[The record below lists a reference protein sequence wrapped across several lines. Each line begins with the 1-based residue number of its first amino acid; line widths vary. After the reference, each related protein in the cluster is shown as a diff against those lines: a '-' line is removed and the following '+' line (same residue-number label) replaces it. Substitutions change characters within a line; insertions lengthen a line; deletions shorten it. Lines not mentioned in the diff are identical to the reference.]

1 MDTTLTPRIRR
12 PAVSGYFYPEDPQ
25 VLRQVVG
32 HLLER
37 VSEPSRVQGV
47 VVPHGSLRQSGA
59 VAGAVFGRIAIPRR
73 CVIVAPSHAG
83 SAMRWSLFAR
93 GGYRTPLGVVEIDE
107 PFCATLLE
115 SCPFLEA
122 DPWGHRGEHAIE
134 VILPFL
140 QLASPSSIDP
150 QARAGPGALSIV
162 PLVTSSD
169 QPEEVAGVAQALE
182 HAIRAQEE
190 DVLLIASSDLSHYEA
205 VESGREKDQ
214 RLIELI
220 LSKDGPALMR
230 EVQGGLAAMCGS
242 GAVACVLM
250 AATRLGAT
258 RTELIRYG
266 TSLEAAGD
274 PNSVTGYA
282 GVTIA

>member
-1 MDTTLTPRIRR
+1 M
-12 PAVSGYFYPEDPQ
+12 
-25 VLRQVVG
+25 
-32 HLLER
+32 
-37 VSEPSRVQGV
+37 
-47 VVPHGSLRQSGA
+47 
-59 VAGAVFGRIAIPRR
+59 
-73 CVIVAPSHAG
+73 
-83 SAMRWSLFAR
+83 
-93 GGYRTPLGVVEIDE
+93 
-107 PFCATLLE
+107 
-115 SCPFLEA
+115 EA

-134 VILPFL
+134 VVLPFL
-140 QLASPSSIDP
+140 QLARPSPVEPQARARSSSIDPQGGASPSSIDP

-162 PLVTSSD
+162 PLVMSSD

-258 RTELIRYG
+258 RAELIRYG